1 MALLFP
7 WATKEYLL
15 WEMSL
20 GQLVMYHN
28 IGLEIKYPK
37 PPAGDK
43 PSYKDM
49 STADLRKARDE
60 ARALLGKTDSPRS
73 KEEDAMYRA
82 KYGAI

>member
-15 WEMSL
+15 WEMTL

-37 PPAGDK
+37 PVGEK
-43 PSYKDM
+43 PSIANM
-49 STADLRKARDE
+49 SKEEVSKLRKE
-60 ARALLGKTDSPRS
+60 AREMMGKTEPRT

>member
-37 PPAGDK
+37 PTGEK
-43 PSYKDM
+43 PSYADM
-49 STADLRKARDE
+49 SPTELKKARAE
-60 ARALLGKTDSPRS
+60 ARASLGKTDAPRS